1 MKRKIEALELQ
12 VNKMAEKI
20 VSTTEGCELKEKVKL
35 LEAIIQNVFQN
46 VIRLNTEIS
55 ELKTKSK
62 SKDITEKT
70 SDEPKSK
77 DMVNSSEVMEV
88 DTTKEVLSSKPTA
101 VEVKKDNTEQHAY
114 LQWDVCEYTCRKK
127 NKQWKST

>member
-35 LEAIIQNVFQN
+35 LEAVIQNVFQN
-46 VIRLNTEIS
+46 VIRLDTEIS

-70 SDEPKSK
+70 SDEPKST
-77 DMVNSSEVMEV
+77 DMVSSSEEV
-88 DTTKEVLSSKPTA
+88 N
-101 VEVKKDNTEQHAY
+101 KKT
-114 LQWDVCEYTCRKK
+114 L
-127 NKQWKST
+127 